1 MEHDWVLECF
11 MPFLLEGVK
20 LYIVVCFEGS
30 VRFISCSKKEF
41 SWDWEILVEQPIT
54 LNSVRYQL
62 IVYRYCNADLIELWI
77 FVLSRIL
84 CIISISE
91 SLWHIWFIIFY
102 AMPEHFVQG
111 MLDTARLPEPL
122 LGSSEFLLLNQNY
135 FYVNFML
142 FGFLPKND
150 VPPLL

>member
-1 MEHDWVLECF
+1 
-11 MPFLLEGVK
+11 
-20 LYIVVCFEGS
+20 
-30 VRFISCSKKEF
+30 
-41 SWDWEILVEQPIT
+41 
-54 LNSVRYQL
+54 
-62 IVYRYCNADLIELWI
+62 
-77 FVLSRIL
+77 
-84 CIISISE
+84 
-91 SLWHIWFIIFY
+91 
-102 AMPEHFVQG
+102 MPEHFVQG